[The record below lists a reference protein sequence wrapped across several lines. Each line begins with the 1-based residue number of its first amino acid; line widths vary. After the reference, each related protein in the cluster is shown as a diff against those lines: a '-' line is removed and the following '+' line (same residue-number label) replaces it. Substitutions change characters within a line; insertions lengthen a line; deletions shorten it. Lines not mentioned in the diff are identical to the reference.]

1 MPSAEIITIGTEI
14 LLGEI
19 VDTNTRFIARVLRG
33 MGVDLY
39 RTITIGDNVQRIAD
53 AIRNSMKRAEIVI
66 TTGGLGPT
74 VDDPTRE
81 AVARAVGV
89 DLEFRED
96 LWEQIAAVIARYGR
110 KPSENQKQQAYVPK
124 GAIGIQNPVGTAPCF
139 IVEYSLERAERGASG
154 DEAGLGSVISLPGVP
169 NEMEYILHESVIPY
183 LQKRFSLDEI
193 IKIRILHCA
202 GLGEG
207 MIDEKIAD
215 LEKLSNPTVGL
226 AAHTGVVDIRIAA
239 KAKNESEADEMI
251 ATIESDVRRRLGDV
265 IFGADEDRLEEA
277 ALNAVARR
285 GWSLIGLESGLDG
298 ALARKIPHTT
308 SVSDLPSSNLLEA
321 LRTAREE
328 SKADA
333 ALGIAANVEERTADF
348 ALITPRGEKTHHI
361 TYGGPPRSVT
371 RWAVNL
377 ALDWLRRR
385 ASDSD

>member
-1 MPSAEIITIGTEI
+1 
-14 LLGEI
+14 
-19 VDTNTRFIARVLRG
+19 
-33 MGVDLY
+33 
-39 RTITIGDNVQRIAD
+39 
-53 AIRNSMKRAEIVI
+53 
-66 TTGGLGPT
+66 
-74 VDDPTRE
+74 
-81 AVARAVGV
+81 
-89 DLEFRED
+89 
-96 LWEQIAAVIARYGR
+96 
-110 KPSENQKQQAYVPK
+110 
-124 GAIGIQNPVGTAPCF
+124 
-139 IVEYSLERAERGASG
+139 
-154 DEAGLGSVISLPGVP
+154 
-169 NEMEYILHESVIPY
+169 
-183 LQKRFSLDEI
+183 
-193 IKIRILHCA
+193 
-202 GLGEG
+202 
-207 MIDEKIAD
+207 
-215 LEKLSNPTVGL
+215 
-226 AAHTGVVDIRIAA
+226 
-239 KAKNESEADEMI
+239 
-251 ATIESDVRRRLGDV
+251 V